1 VNAVHQA
8 AVARIERFFSQLTP
22 VGLDDLTTVYHAQA
36 RFADPF
42 NDVRG
47 VGAIRTVFEHMYQS
61 LGDPRFEI
69 RQSILQDADCV
80 VLWDFLYRLP
90 AKSTQVHRLAG
101 ASHLRLNAEGLIV
114 QHVDYWDPALGIY
127 EKLPLIGAVARALRR
142 RAAG

>member
-1 VNAVHQA
+1 MSAVHHA
-8 AVARIERFFSQLTP
+8 AVARIERFFSQLSP
-22 VGLDDLTTVYHAQA
+22 ASLGGLATVYHAEA

-42 NDVRG
+42 NQVHG
-47 VGAIRTVFEHMYQS
+47 LAAIRTVFEHMYQS

-69 RQSILQDADCV
+69 RKSILQDGDCV

-90 AKSTQVHRLAG
+90 ASSAQVHRLPG
-101 ASHLRLNAEGLIV
+101 ASHLRLDADGLIV
-114 QHVDYWDPALGIY
+114 EHVDYWDPAQGIY